1 MNQLDP
7 DDAIFLV
14 DAFLDECK
22 VDQHEHT
29 KEGSEKSTKLC
40 VWLDE
45 DKDGQPLPKRS
56 RAGEKRKRDSAT
68 VSSASEKPSCSHTQD
83 TTGEN
88 VTIENLDSLVQDV
101 RDLLGSGPEQ
111 PLPSHWRN
119 RQTSSLENWTVL
131 RPFMVNNM
139 LSSEKPK
146 EGVCHHCGHNAAVVM
161 CRDCLPRSLY
171 CTACD
176 LSTHEA
182 LVLHNRASMVEGF
195 FRHLPPSTFVQQHEG
210 GKFSYHEKDC
220 MLPIVPP
227 CCDCSTGQ
235 TSFSKGKPVILI
247 GMNGRYNLFLP
258 SVNCSCGKT
267 LSVTI
272 SDLVESGYWPATVNF
287 ETLYMVDLFTT
298 YEDLKITAP
307 GMSRQAFVS
316 MLECRTKLFGRSGKI
331 CGDTMQRAF
340 LEWAYAKFEVEK
352 LSQVQHFQCPA
363 CTPSMLAVAV
373 DGNRKLYRFKSQPGP
388 DGFFD
393 GVFLASDAEVSSFVD
408 YIHGT
413 TGHNPGKGRCGAGQ
427 WTAARESASKSASKL
442 DEEGVEVAVCRHGV
456 LLKGLNMFRGEIFAY
471 PLYLQKQLASQ
482 TVQFFCSDVV
492 CKYWPYLQRVVD
504 HCPELEDL
512 LNMRPFLSIMHAK
525 AHSWMCEL
533 KWGGRNQEGAGT
545 TIGEEVEQVNSF
557 LSRAAICS
565 KYMSKAVRTD
575 MLTIQA
581 SGWNKRKAENLDRTL
596 AKRYIKTVQR
606 ITEATKDLEKLTA
619 ELSIQ
624 QDIVQQWVSDVQQ
637 WTSGATTQNDLQR
650 TIEGLYLGIK
660 QRKFQLYRQSGGNK
674 RRHQLRKKIALEK
687 KALEVAIN
695 DHNTTV
701 GEVGKLPPPNELLA
715 VDNYSW
721 PWECHGDME
730 RKKNVFDKVMLLARL
745 KEEEVIVVRE
755 VKQHME
761 YMRSVAR
768 LIKELTFQLTED
780 TNGKCSTEGLME
792 KGHEGLLCVLKKR
805 LCEVEAQLATA
816 RTTYNSILGLQTL
829 SLDDFSEEEDLE
841 NTSSTDEELED

>member
-1 MNQLDP
+1 MDQLDP

-22 VDQHEHT
+22 VDQQGHT
-29 KEGSEKSTKLC
+29 KGGSEKSTKVC

-45 DKDGQPLPKRS
+45 DKD
-56 RAGEKRKRDSAT
+56 
-68 VSSASEKPSCSHTQD
+68 
-83 TTGEN
+83 
-88 VTIENLDSLVQDV
+88 DSLIQDV

-146 EGVCHHCGHNAAVVM
+146 EGVCHHCGHKAAVVM

-182 LVLHNRASMVEGF
+182 LVLHNRASIVEGF
-195 FRHLPPSTFVQQHEG
+195 FRHLPPSTFVQQHE
-210 GKFSYHEKDC
+210 KDS

-235 TSFSKGKPVILI
+235 TVILI

-258 SVNCSCGKT
+258 SVSCSCGKT

-373 DGNRKLYRFKSQPGP
+373 DGNRKLYRFKSQPGLCRIVTQCTRP
-388 DGFFD
+388 SCLP
-393 GVFLASDAEVSSFVD
+393 VCQPSHHLKPSSPFVN
-408 YIHGT
+408 T
-413 TGHNPGKGRCGAGQ
+413 EMSFGQ
-427 WTAARESASKSASKL
+427 
-442 DEEGVEVAVCRHGV
+442 
-456 LLKGLNMFRGEIFAY
+456 
-471 PLYLQKQLASQ
+471 
-482 TVQFFCSDVV
+482 
-492 CKYWPYLQRVVD
+492 
-504 HCPELEDL
+504 
-512 LNMRPFLSIMHAK
+512 
-525 AHSWMCEL
+525 
-533 KWGGRNQEGAGT
+533 
-545 TIGEEVEQVNSF
+545 
-557 LSRAAICS
+557 
-565 KYMSKAVRTD
+565 
-575 MLTIQA
+575 
-581 SGWNKRKAENLDRTL
+581 
-596 AKRYIKTVQR
+596 TVQR

-637 WTSGATTQNDLQR
+637 WT
-650 TIEGLYLGIK
+650 
-660 QRKFQLYRQSGGNK
+660 SGGNK

-730 RKKNVFDKVMLLARL
+730 QKKNVFDKVMLLARL

-761 YMRSVAR
+761 YMRSVAG

-780 TNGKCSTEGLME
+780 TNEKCSTEGLME
-792 KGHEGLLCVLKKR
+792 KGHEGLL
-805 LCEVEAQLATA
+805 
-816 RTTYNSILGLQTL
+816 
-829 SLDDFSEEEDLE
+829 
-841 NTSSTDEELED
+841 